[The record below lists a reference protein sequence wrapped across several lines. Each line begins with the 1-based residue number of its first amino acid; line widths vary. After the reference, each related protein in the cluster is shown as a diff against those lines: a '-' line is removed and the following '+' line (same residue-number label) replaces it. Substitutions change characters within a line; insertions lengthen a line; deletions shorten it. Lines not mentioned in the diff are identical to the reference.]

1 MVAVRKVRGRD
12 SIMKCVKV
20 KLVLTQL
27 ENSVFGWLPSF
38 KHLLFKNILPMQEV
52 HVYENN
58 FFISANPEMDF

>member
-38 KHLLFKNILPMQEV
+38 KHLLF
-52 HVYENN
+52 
-58 FFISANPEMDF
+58 

>member
-27 ENSVFGWLPSF
+27 ENSVLGGY
-38 KHLLFKNILPMQEV
+38 HLSSIFSLKISYRCKKCTYMKISVFL
-52 HVYENN
+52 
-58 FFISANPEMDF
+58 SANPEMDF